1 MSIPAALIAFLS
13 APAAPSQDAPPP
25 IAFTV
30 SELPAGPRKGPGF
43 RCEGETTLPDGCRL
57 QINFYFGDIRYGAE
71 IHRGAVLVREGR
83 FSYEAALFPKE
94 LYPKGVL
101 PGLYGVQVLFN
112 PGLQGPPF
120 DTLPRRHADRTIQVG
135 STPEIVRAQNA
146 VRARLAQEVRAV
158 RALSEEV
165 MERLKESEG
174 KPPDPE
180 GWKKRLEDWRRRC
193 LEIELRAQQDPAV
206 RFLGLSGVADGGL
219 EALRNL
225 FLATAYFAAA
235 GQGPQALQGN
245 ERLYVESEKLLAA
258 LAPRPEDLTRLRG
271 ELASEA
277 RGILRQALDAADPA
291 AVAAARRRYV
301 ETLLLLSRAA
311 DAVHH
316 EEILGLAQSGVA
328 FFDALGRDPAEARSL
343 LESLERRLQA
353 LIELFRRSP

>member
-1 MSIPAALIAFLS
+1 MFIPAALIAVLS
-13 APAAPSQDAPPP
+13 AAPQDAPPS

-101 PGLYGVQVLFN
+101 PGIYGVQVLFN

-135 STPEIVRAQNA
+135 STPDIVRAQNA

-158 RALSEEV
+158 RALAEEV
-165 MERLKESEG
+165 VERLKASEG

-225 FLATAYFAAA
+225 LLATASSAAE
-235 GQGPQALQGN
+235 GQGPHALQGS

-258 LAPRPEDLTRLRG
+258 LAPRPEDLTRLRA

-277 RGILRQALDAADPA
+277 RDVLRQALGAPNP
-291 AVAAARRRYV
+291 AAARRRYV
-301 ETLLLLSRAA
+301 ETILLLSRAA
-311 DAVHH
+311 DPAHH
-316 EEILGLAQSGVA
+316 EEILGLAQSGAA

-343 LESLERRLQA
+343 LEPLEQRLQA
-353 LIELFRRSP
+353 LIELFRRST